1 MTNCRRLRVEL
12 ERHIKHLTFVAAFR
26 YTGNTISITAIIS
39 RLDVAI
45 TLIIIGA
52 IPRWSIVVDVLL
64 RISIIIGLRQIVG
77 TAESRNFIALTIK
90 NINLDVAD
98 IAQ

>member
-1 MTNCRRLRVEL
+1 M
-12 ERHIKHLTFVAAFR
+12 
-26 YTGNTISITAIIS
+26 
-39 RLDVAI
+39 
-45 TLIIIGA
+45 
-52 IPRWSIVVDVLL
+52 VVDVLL
-64 RISIIIGLRQIVG
+64 RMSIIIGLLPIGG